1 MPAACLML
9 VMASGLGVFQIIP
22 RFVAEQPAEWSE
34 ALIRLGLI
42 WMICMGIPAAFRQGA
57 MVSVDVRYRWSP
69 PKIKRDR
76 GGEPG
81 LHRTTTKRTAFADRG
96 QGWGLAVP
104 CTSWNALP
112 PEFSDR
118 VRPPR

>member
-1 MPAACLML
+1 MVWRYFFFRIQAFFKLVAGLML

-57 MVSVDVRYRWSP
+57 IVSVDVRYRWSP
-69 PKIKRDR
+69 PKIKRNR
-76 GGEPG
+76 GGEP
-81 LHRTTTKRTAFADRG
+81 RA
-96 QGWGLAVP
+96 P
-104 CTSWNALP
+104 
-112 PEFSDR
+112 
-118 VRPPR
+118 